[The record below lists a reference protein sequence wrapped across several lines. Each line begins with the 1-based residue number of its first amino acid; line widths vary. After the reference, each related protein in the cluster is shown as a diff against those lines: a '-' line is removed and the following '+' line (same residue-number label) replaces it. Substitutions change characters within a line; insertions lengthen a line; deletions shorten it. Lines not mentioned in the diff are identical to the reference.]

1 MAIKWINYDKLDAS
15 AKLASDTPAD
25 LTKVMAGNDGAD
37 RVAKYSSKMA
47 AGMAFNYAA
56 KNVDDTILKDLQ
68 KLADEAQLA
77 EKFEALYNGE
87 VINTGEKRL
96 VLHHLTRGQLG
107 NKVECEGTDKRA
119 FYVKQ
124 QERIAEFA
132 NKVHSGEIA
141 NEKGEKFTTAV
152 QIGIGGSDLGPRAM
166 YLALETWVKVNGFF
180 KMQAS
185 VWVQQVLPDH
195 HGNHLSQEHI
205 MASRFQ
211 PLAHLAAQADRRAHH
226 CRSGIQAVRRHIAQA
241 GFLCLIRVPAAPDP
255 AEINSAGHFFVC
267 QVHHKLSRRQDQA
280 MGIALLPDADRDHGR
295 I

>member
-37 RVAKYSSKMA
+37 RVAKYSANMA

-119 FYVKQ
+119 ALMGPRVVYVNDGTDWVK
-124 QERIAEFA
+124 
-132 NKVHSGEIA
+132 
-141 NEKGEKFTTAV
+141 
-152 QIGIGGSDLGPRAM
+152 IGSFEYPDLGTVRVRVNLDEPM
-166 YLALETWVKVNGFF
+166 KVTAIGTIADCKLPNTFF
-180 KMQAS
+180 FRQIAS
-185 VWVQQVLPDH
+185 DF
-195 HGNHLSQEHI
+195 
-205 MASRFQ
+205 ATT
-211 PLAHLAAQADRRAHH
+211 D
-226 CRSGIQAVRRHIAQA
+226 
-241 GFLCLIRVPAAPDP
+241 
-255 AEINSAGHFFVC
+255 
-267 QVHHKLSRRQDQA
+267 
-280 MGIALLPDADRDHGR
+280 
-295 I
+295 